1 VRRRVHTGM
10 STASNALARSRTS
23 IVSTSEAVWTPRP
36 MGTASATAAIAAGA
50 GGVCREKGRGGERAA
65 AQWECRS
72 RAERGTLWL
81 LLSEAA

>member
-1 VRRRVHTGM
+1 
-10 STASNALARSRTS
+10 
-23 IVSTSEAVWTPRP
+23 